1 MALGRRNRPRGWP
14 EITTT
19 VMITDVSALLK
30 YHLRMF
36 PASSTCLNASRE
48 KLDENQLTGIAMVS
62 LSGLSAVST
71 AQASG
76 TSQRIASTSN
86 TPKARP
92 LAIVLRQWEPVGAFR
107 VRGGAAPASIRR
119 SPLDGWP
126 PRTELQT
133 LPG

>member
-1 MALGRRNRPRGWP
+1 MNPNVFTSVKRGTMSICGGIITPASTTQNRTLRPRKGTR
-14 EITTT
+14 EKAKAARLASSTTTT

-71 AQASG
+71 AQAS
-76 TSQRIASTSN
+76 
-86 TPKARP
+86 
-92 LAIVLRQWEPVGAFR
+92 
-107 VRGGAAPASIRR
+107 
-119 SPLDGWP
+119 
-126 PRTELQT
+126 
-133 LPG
+133 